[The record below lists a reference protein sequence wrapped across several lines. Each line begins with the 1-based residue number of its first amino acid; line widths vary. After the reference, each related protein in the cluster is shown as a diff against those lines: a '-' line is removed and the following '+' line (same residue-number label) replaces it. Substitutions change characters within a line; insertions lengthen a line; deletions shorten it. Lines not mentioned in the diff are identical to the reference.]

1 MPAPGSALPVDT
13 STIEDPYCCPSWL
26 PSVLARDNRSKL
38 YHLAFRS
45 GPIRAERW
53 NRATLRTW
61 RGCWTLLPLAICAL
75 VVFVAE
81 PLHASTVDWDLLAQC
96 SSRSVWD
103 LDLGNGVYGGLAI
116 IQTTWTQFGGLDFA
130 PRADLAPKD
139 EQIAVAEKILA
150 GQDWRVAWPHCGA
163 ETGLAAAHPVVA
175 GIITDAPG
183 AGQTVPTTVA
193 PTLPST
199 SIPSTSTSLT
209 TSTTPPS
216 TAPASS
222 SPPTTSPHRQT
233 NSASHTSGIKGS
245 VIMGIALALIA
256 FVGAGIGLIA
266 GQRRRARRRSERNE
280 SLYRALQESLADDS
294 GAYDGEV
301 YEGPAHDEA
310 IVVTTEDVPE
320 PTHDEEPSVVAAPP
334 APSAVEAPRV
344 ARRQIPSTTAA
355 VNATVTIQFSREWE
369 SARRTARD
377 HQQRVLERRIDA
389 LEAAGDSQSRRW
401 ATNLRRRLGSL
412 TSS

>member
-1 MPAPGSALPVDT
+1 
-13 STIEDPYCCPSWL
+13 
-26 PSVLARDNRSKL
+26 
-38 YHLAFRS
+38 
-45 GPIRAERW
+45 
-53 NRATLRTW
+53 
-61 RGCWTLLPLAICAL
+61 
-75 VVFVAE
+75 VFVAE

-280 SLYRALQESLADDS
+280 TLYRALQESLAEDS
-294 GAYDGEV
+294 GAYDGETA
-301 YEGPAHDEA
+301 EEPEPAAPTRVSDEEPTEHDEA

-369 SARRTARD
+369 SARRTALD